1 MPPVDLDECPPGHR
15 RLIFQHT
22 SELAPPGIGEA
33 LPQGGAPE
41 GGEVERL
48 DIDRLALT
56 DQPGAQLVMEIPARV
71 GDPCMPAGQ
80 SASSFLLVLR
90 TFLLAAHVALRAPQ
104 RPLSLTE
111 PAGVGDLL
119 TRGQSGEAREAQVD
133 PNRAVGGG
141 QKCLGH
147 LHRERSMITAGTVED
162 DRDAGRLR
170 RKWTRPADADCA
182 DLWQPELP
190 VAQDSEVAIG
200 REPDRLVVMLA
211 LELGLTHPQVGHPR
225 CACSLDLNESPE
237 VVAVSA
243 MQVGNRLLKYDRRDL
258 GQPPSLRGSL
268 CLSRHQP

>member
-15 RLIFQHT
+15 RLVFQHA

-48 DIDRLALT
+48 DIERLVLT
-56 DQPGAQLVMEIPARV
+56 DQPGAQLVMEVPACV

-90 TFLLAAHVALRAPQ
+90 TFLLAAHVALGAPQ

-119 TRGQSGEAREAQVD
+119 TRGQSGEARQAQVD
-133 PNRAVGGG
+133 PDRAVGDG

-147 LHRERSMITAGTVED
+147 LHHELSVITAGTVED

-170 RKWTRPADADCA
+170 RSGRDQRMRTLPIFGSRSRPLGSTRNCYWP
-182 DLWQPELP
+182 
-190 VAQDSEVAIG
+190 
-200 REPDRLVVMLA
+200 
-211 LELGLTHPQVGHPR
+211 
-225 CACSLDLNESPE
+225 
-237 VVAVSA
+237 
-243 MQVGNRLLKYDRRDL
+243 
-258 GQPPSLRGSL
+258 
-268 CLSRHQP
+268 